1 MWFINL
7 KYVYIQLEGKDQL
20 VKSALEITAQKC
32 QKLEQAQPE
41 KLKKL
46 ETEVILKIFWAAFI
60 NFKKVEW
67 ETGKKSRGRRIAYKI

>member
-1 MWFINL
+1 M
-7 KYVYIQLEGKDQL
+7 YIQLEGKDQL

-46 ETEVILKIFWAAFI
+46 ETEVILKIF
-60 NFKKVEW
+60 
-67 ETGKKSRGRRIAYKI
+67 

>member
-67 ETGKKSRGRRIAYKI
+67 ETGKKSRGRRVAYKI